1 MIRFILVVLICP
13 ALPDRRYPDPAD
25 RMAHRENKSPC
36 QRHQLPSHGSGYFQ
50 IYFVGN
56 RCEDR
61 LYWS

>member
-1 MIRFILVVLICP
+1 MIRFILVVLIVLLYLIVGIP
-13 ALPDRRYPDPAD
+13 ILLIEWLIGKINPRARDISSL
-25 RMAHRENKSPC
+25 RMV
-36 QRHQLPSHGSGYFQ
+36 QGFQ

>member
-1 MIRFILVVLICP
+1 MIRFILVVLIVLLYLIVGIP
-13 ALPDRRYPDPAD
+13 ILLIEWLIG
-25 RMAHRENKSPC
+25 ENKSPC